1 MTNAPNLATQT
12 DHAPETVLVAV
23 AWPYANNHLHA
34 GHLAGAYLPADIF
47 ARYQRMAGN
56 RVLMVSG
63 SDSHGTPVTVR
74 AEQEGTTPEA
84 VFQRY
89 HQSFLDT
96 WDGFGIS
103 FDIFTSTDTPSH
115 IQVAQDFF
123 TRLLERGYLYEAEQE
138 LLFDPVAQRFLPDR
152 YVEGSCP
159 VCGAEGA
166 RGDQCDN
173 CGSTLDALELINPV
187 SKLSNATPERRVSSH
202 FFLKLSAFTEQ
213 LQEWVSGKDDWR
225 TNVRNFTL
233 GMLREGLKDRA
244 ITRDLTWGVP
254 IPLEGYE
261 DKRIYVWFEAVI
273 GYLSATVEWAA
284 SEANPSGDAEAWR
297 DWWTSDTSKTYHFI
311 GKDNIPFHT
320 VIWPA
325 MILGH
330 GDLNL
335 PYDVPANQYLTMG
348 GTKASKSRGGVI
360 WLPEYLERYDP
371 DPLRYM
377 MTANAP
383 ETSDSDFTWTEF
395 VRRNNDEL
403 VARWGNLVNRV
414 LTITGRNF
422 EARVPAP
429 PATLSPES
437 LALLERCD
445 EAFEA
450 VGADFER
457 VQLRRGLTA
466 AMEVAQTANQ
476 YLDARAPWSAVKTDR
491 DHAAETLYV
500 ALNVISGL
508 VTMLHPVLPF
518 SCQTAWTMLGHTGT
532 VEAGGWRRSPV
543 LEGTALPAPAPLFK
557 KLDDSVVEEEEARL
571 AQ

>member
-1 MTNAPNLATQT
+1 MTTAPTS
-12 DHAPETVLVAV
+12 PETILVAV

-34 GHLAGAYLPADIF
+34 GHLAGSYLPADIF
-47 ARYQRMAGN
+47 ARYQRLKGN

-96 WDGFGIS
+96 WRGFGIS
-103 FDIFTSTDTPSH
+103 FDLFTSTDTPNH
-115 IQVAQDFF
+115 IAVAQDMFL
-123 TRLLERGYLYEAEQE
+123 RLRERGFLYEAEQE
-138 LLFDPVAQRFLPDR
+138 LLYDPVAQRFLPDR
-152 YVEGSCP
+152 YVEGICP
-159 VCGAEGA
+159 ICDFDGA

-173 CGSTLDALELINPV
+173 CGSTLDALELKNPR
-187 SKLSNATPERRVSSH
+187 SRLSDATPERRASTH

-213 LQEWVSGKDDWR
+213 LQAWVEPKDFWR
-225 TNVRNFTL
+225 PHVRNFTL

-254 IPLEGYE
+254 IPLEGYD

-273 GYLSATVEWAA
+273 GYLSATKEWAA
-284 SEANPSGDAEAWR
+284 SAGNPSGNAEDWR
-297 DWWTSDTSKTYHFI
+297 DWWEDPAARTEYFQ
-311 GKDNIPFHT
+311 GKDNVPFHT
-320 VIWPA
+320 VIWPSMLMA
-325 MILGH
+325 YG
-330 GDLNL
+330 GLNL

-383 ETSDSDFTWTEF
+383 ETSDADFTWDEY

-422 EARVPAP
+422 EAKVPDA
-429 PATLSPES
+429 PATLAPES
-437 LALLERCD
+437 QALLDRVD
-445 EAFEA
+445 AAFEV
-450 VGADFER
+450 VGHDIDR
-457 VQLRRGLTA
+457 VQLRRALNG
-466 AMEVAQTANQ
+466 AMEVAQAANQ
-476 YLDARAPWSAVKTDR
+476 YLDARAPWTAVRSDR

-500 ALNVISGL
+500 TLNVISGL
-508 VTMLHPVLPF
+508 VTLLDPVLPF
-518 SCQTAWTMLGHTGT
+518 TCATTWTMLGHTGR
-532 VEAGGWRRSPV
+532 VEDGGWRRTPV
-543 LEGTALPAPAPLFK
+543 LPGTALPAPAPLFK
-557 KLDDSVVEEEEARL
+557 KLDDSVIADEEARL
-571 AQ
+571 AAQAG

>member
-1 MTNAPNLATQT
+1 MTSATNGPSPG
-12 DHAPETVLVAV
+12 DHAPETILVAV

-47 ARYQRMAGN
+47 ARYQRMRGN

-63 SDSHGTPVTVR
+63 SDAHGTPVTVR

-89 HQSFLDT
+89 HQSFLDS
-96 WDGFGIS
+96 WRGFGIS
-103 FDIFTSTDTPSH
+103 FDIFTSTNTPNHVSVS
-115 IQVAQDFF
+115 QAFF
-123 TRLLERGYLYEAEQE
+123 LRLLERGYLYEAEQE
-138 LLFDPVAQRFLPDR
+138 LLYDPVAERFLPDR
-152 YVEGSCP
+152 YVEGTCP

-166 RGDQCDN
+166 RGDQCDS
-173 CGSTLDALELINPV
+173 CGSTLDALDLINPV
-187 SKLSNATPERRVSSH
+187 SRLSSATPERRASSH

-213 LQEWVSGKDDWR
+213 LQEWVGGKDHWR
-225 TNVRNFTL
+225 ANVRNFTL
-233 GMLREGLKDRA
+233 GMLRGGLHDRA
-244 ITRDLTWGVP
+244 ITRDLAWGVP
-254 IPLEGYE
+254 IPLPGYDE
-261 DKRIYVWFEAVI
+261 KRIYVWFEAVI

-297 DWWTSDTSKTYHFI
+297 DWWTSGTSRTFHFI

-330 GDLNL
+330 GDLDL

-360 WLPEYLERYDP
+360 WLPEFLERYDP
-371 DPLRYM
+371 DALRYM
-377 MTANAP
+377 LTANAP

-414 LTITGRNF
+414 LTITTRNF
-422 EARVPAP
+422 EGAVPAP
-429 PATLSPES
+429 PATLAPES
-437 LALLERCD
+437 RALLERCD

-466 AMEVAQTANQ
+466 AMEVAQAANQ
-476 YLDARAPWSAVKTDR
+476 YLDARAPWTAVKTDR
-491 DHAAETLYV
+491 EHGAETLHV

-508 VTMLHPVLPF
+508 ITLLHPVLPF
-518 SCQTAWTMLGHTGT
+518 SCQRAWTMLGHAGD
-532 VEAGGWRRSPV
+532 VEACGWQRTPV
-543 LEGTALPAPAPLFK
+543 LAGTPLPAPAPLFR
-557 KLDDSVVEEEEARL
+557 KLDDSVVAEEEARL

>member
-1 MTNAPNLATQT
+1 MTNATTPDRT
-12 DHAPETVLVAV
+12 PETILVAV

-47 ARYQRMAGN
+47 ARYQRMRGN

-74 AEQEGTTPEA
+74 AEEEGTTPEA

-89 HQSFLDT
+89 HQSFLET
-96 WDGFGIS
+96 WAGFGIS
-103 FDIFTSTDTPSH
+103 FDLFTSTDTPNH
-115 IQVAQDFF
+115 IAVAQAFF
-123 TRLLERGYLYEAEQE
+123 TRLLEAGHLYEAEQE
-138 LLFDPVAQRFLPDR
+138 LLYDPIAGRFLPDR
-152 YVEGSCP
+152 YVEGTCP
-159 VCGAEGA
+159 VCGVEGA
-166 RGDQCDN
+166 RGDQCDA
-173 CGSTLDALELINPV
+173 CGSTLDALDLINPR
-187 SKLSNATPERRVSSH
+187 SKLSDATPERRTSSH
-202 FFLKLSAFTEQ
+202 FFLRLSVFTER
-213 LQEWVSGKDDWR
+213 LHEWVAGKEHWR

-254 IPLEGYE
+254 IPLEGYA
-261 DKRIYVWFEAVI
+261 DRRIYVWFEAVI
-273 GYLSATVEWAA
+273 GYLSATIEWAA
-284 SEANPSGDAEAWR
+284 SEANPTGDPEAWR
-297 DWWTSDTSKTYHFI
+297 DWWTADPRTSRTYHFI

-330 GDLNL
+330 GELNL

-348 GTKASKSRGGVI
+348 GTKASKSRGGAI
-360 WLPEYLERYDP
+360 WLPDYLERFDP
-371 DPLRYM
+371 DALRYM
-377 MTANAP
+377 LTANAP

-414 LTITGRNF
+414 LTITYRNF
-422 EARVPAP
+422 DARVPAP
-429 PATLSPES
+429 PADLSPES
-437 LALLERCD
+437 RALLERCD

-450 VGADFER
+450 VGADIER
-457 VQLRRGLTA
+457 VQLRRALTA
-466 AMEVAQTANQ
+466 AMEVAQVANQ
-476 YLDARAPWSAVKTDR
+476 YLDARAPWTAVRTDR

-518 SCQTAWTMLGHTGT
+518 SCQTAWAMLGHAGP
-532 VEAGGWRRSPV
+532 VEAGAWRRTPV
-543 LEGTALPAPAPLFK
+543 RAGTVLPPPAPLFK
-557 KLDDSVVEEEEARL
+557 KFDDSVVAEEEARL
-571 AQ
+571 VR